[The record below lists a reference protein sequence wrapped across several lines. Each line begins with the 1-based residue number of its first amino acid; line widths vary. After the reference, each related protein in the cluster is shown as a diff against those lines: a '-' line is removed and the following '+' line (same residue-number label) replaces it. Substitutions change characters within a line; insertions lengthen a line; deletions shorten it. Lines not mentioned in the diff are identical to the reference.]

1 MSVNDVSVSIVLY
14 NNAKTIKACLES
26 LPPNTPLYILD
37 NASKDNGA
45 EIAKSVAPHAH
56 IIRLEKNIGFGCGH
70 NMLLRQV
77 QTPFALLVNPDA
89 VLTPNTIVRL
99 RKTADEMPKA
109 AIIAPISINDKGEAE
124 PRVTSSEP
132 QIVEGVSGAMPFLR
146 LSAFEGI
153 YFDERIFLYY
163 EDNDLCLQA
172 RKKGWDVVI
181 EPRTHFFHAASH
193 STSSSY
199 KGIWFRGYH
208 MGWSGTYL
216 ADKVDD
222 FKGNAGKTYAK
233 KTMARRFKHMVLKTL
248 TLNFSK
254 AVLYY
259 GIICGSKAYCNA
271 EKRIDSF

>member
-26 LPPNTPLYILD
+26 LPPNIPLYILD

-45 EIAKSVAPHAH
+45 EIAKAVAPHAH
-56 IIRLEKNIGFGCGH
+56 IIRLEKNIGFGSGH
-70 NMLLRQV
+70 NMLLRKI

-89 VLTPNTIVRL
+89 VLMPSTIERL

-109 AIIAPISINDKGEAE
+109 AIIAPIAMNDKGEPE
-124 PRVTSSEP
+124 PKIDALEATVVS
-132 QIVEGVSGAMPFLR
+132 GVSGAMPFLR
-146 LSAFEGI
+146 LSAFEGNF
-153 YFDERIFLYY
+153 FDEHIFLYY

-172 RKKGWDVVI
+172 QKKGWDVVI

-193 STSSSY
+193 STKGSY

-216 ADKVDD
+216 ADKMGD
-222 FKGNAGKTYAK
+222 FKGHASNTYAK
-233 KTMARRFKHMVLKTL
+233 KIMARKFKHMVIKAL
-248 TLNFSK
+248 TFKFSN
-254 AVLYY
+254 AVLCY